1 MRKNKEF
8 KFDPNEILHSFK
20 SLEDMIEKSE
30 NNLESKLNRLLD
42 TIRGTEKEQSN
53 PDELFIKE
61 KNYNLVKNLLD
72 DFRNGQELTRRDMV
86 YCNKV
91 WRRYK

>member
-1 MRKNKEF
+1 MKKNKKV
-8 KFDPNEILHSFK
+8 KFDMNEILHSFK
-20 SLEDMIEKSE
+20 SLEDIIKKSE

-42 TIRGTEKEQSN
+42 TIRGTKKGQSN

-61 KNYNLVKNLLD
+61 KNYSLVKNLLD
-72 DFRNGQELTRRDMV
+72 DFQNGHELTRRDMV

-91 WRRYK
+91 WSRYK